1 MLTDLFVVLLAA
13 KLGDEVFKRIHQ
25 PAIVG
30 EILGGVLVGP
40 SVLGLV
46 EVGEVLRVFSEL
58 GVVFL
63 LFWVGLETRLSEMRA
78 VGRMAVTVGSAGV
91 VLPFLAGIGLGLAL
105 GESTET
111 SVFLGAA
118 LAATSA
124 GITSATFL
132 DLGIARSRAAR
143 TVLGAAVVDD
153 ILALILLS
161 VAVGMAADGG
171 VDGGKIAL
179 ALAVAV
185 AFVAFVALGG
195 TGLLQRRPKLLQAP
209 RFADSPLLPAV
220 ILCLGLAAFAAQIGL
235 AALIGAFLAGMI
247 VAETKDQSSIEEE
260 VRPLYAFFPPFFFAF
275 IGIELEPRLA
285 AARRRPNA
293 AGRGNRAGGRDQA
306 DPRLPRRPRA
316 GARAGLDRR
325 RRHGAARRGRDR
337 RRLDRRRRGRRRR
350 GAVRRRGRH
359 VDPHHAGGAIRARTA
374 RRIAARF
381 LGYARGAKGTATRRQ
396 RGSAVQQV
404 SLDQQL
410 GDLDGV
416 GGGAL
421 AEVVGDDPEVEG
433 ALVAGS
439 RRMRP
444 TRTSSLPAA
453 SIAIG

>member
-1 MLTDLFVVLLAA
+1 MHSLRSIDALSLPLAATDTASVLTDLFLVLVAA
-13 KLGDEVFKRIHQ
+13 KLGDEVFKRIGQ

-46 EVGEVLRVFSEL
+46 EVSEVLRVFSEL

-78 VGRMAVTVGSAGV
+78 VGRIALAVGSAGV
-91 VLPFLAGIGLGLAL
+91 VLPFLAGIGFGLAL
-105 GESTET
+105 GESTDT

-171 VDGGKIAL
+171 VDAGKIAPRL
-179 ALAVAV
+179 GVAV

-195 TGLLQRRPKLLQAP
+195 TRLLQRRPQLLEAP

-220 ILCLGLAAFAAQIGL
+220 ILCLGLAAFAAEIGL

-247 VAETKDQSSIEEE
+247 VAETKDHNSIEEE

-275 IGIELEPRLA
+275 IGIELDLDSLFSGHALMLLAAITVLAAVDQARPRLA
-285 AARRRPNA
+285 RRARARAARKRAIVGVGMVPRGEVGIVVASIGA
-293 AGRGNRAGGRDQA
+293 AEGVVDAELFGVVVGMSVLTTLVAPFA
-306 DPRLPRRPRA
+306 AAAARPRS
-316 GARAGLDRR
+316 
-325 RRHGAARRGRDR
+325 
-337 RRLDRRRRGRRRR
+337 
-350 GAVRRRGRH
+350 
-359 VDPHHAGGAIRARTA
+359 T
-374 RRIAARF
+374 
-381 LGYARGAKGTATRRQ
+381 
-396 RGSAVQQV
+396 
-404 SLDQQL
+404 
-410 GDLDGV
+410 
-416 GGGAL
+416 
-421 AEVVGDDPEVEG
+421 
-433 ALVAGS
+433 
-439 RRMRP
+439 
-444 TRTSSLPAA
+444 
-453 SIAIG
+453 

>member
-1 MLTDLFVVLLAA
+1 MVLVAA
-13 KLGDEVFKRIHQ
+13 KLGDEVFKRIGQ

-46 EVGEVLRVFSEL
+46 GVSEVLRVFSEL

-78 VGRMAVTVGSAGV
+78 VGRIAITVGSAGV
-91 VLPFLAGIGLGLAL
+91 VLPFLGGLGLGLAL

-171 VDGGKIAL
+171 VDVGNIAL
-179 ALAVAV
+179 SLVLAIG
-185 AFVAFVALGG
+185 FVAFFALGG
-195 TGLLQRRPKLLQAP
+195 TRLLQSRPQLLDAP

-220 ILCLGLAAFAAQIGL
+220 ILCLGLAAFSAQIGL

-247 VAETKDQSSIEEE
+247 VAETKDQNPIEEE
-260 VRPLYAFFPPFFFAF
+260 VKPLYAFFPPFFFAF
-275 IGIELEPRLA
+275 IGIELDLDSLVGGHALALLIAITALAIVTKLIPGYLGARGLGRREASVVGVGMVPRGEVGIVVASIGAAEGVVDAELFGVVVGMAVLTTLLAPFALRRLA
-285 AARRRPNA
+285 
-293 AGRGNRAGGRDQA
+293 DHTQ
-306 DPRLPRRPRA
+306 D
-316 GARAGLDRR
+316 
-325 RRHGAARRGRDR
+325 
-337 RRLDRRRRGRRRR
+337 
-350 GAVRRRGRH
+350 VK
-359 VDPHHAGGAIRARTA
+359 I
-374 RRIAARF
+374 
-381 LGYARGAKGTATRRQ
+381 Q
-396 RGSAVQQV
+396 
-404 SLDQQL
+404 
-410 GDLDGV
+410 
-416 GGGAL
+416 
-421 AEVVGDDPEVEG
+421 
-433 ALVAGS
+433 
-439 RRMRP
+439 
-444 TRTSSLPAA
+444 
-453 SIAIG
+453 